1 MKFTVTRDALADA
14 AAVAARTVPRSPTL
28 PVLAGVRLD
37 VDGDRLTVA
46 AYDYELA
53 STITVEATS
62 TEPGTVL
69 LSARLLADITHSL
82 PAGEPVTCAVEGSK
96 VRLTCRASTFTLLTL
111 PLEDY
116 PSLPEAPAA
125 LGTVDADAF
134 ATAAQRTLIAAAHD
148 ATLPALCA
156 VRLRLTPTGIVL
168 EATDRYRLA
177 SARLAWQATERDDEL
192 AAHLADNIEAYVP
205 ATALADIA
213 RSLAGGGTLRIG
225 AALPADPNGP
235 SGNLPTLAAF
245 NTPGRELTTRLAA
258 EPMPGTDAMWPE
270 TAQHLDVDAGLLRE
284 SIKRVAVVAERNP
297 PVRLIAETDTL
308 TLEAG
313 TGDEAQATE
322 TLPCALHAPEPMRA
336 AFNPGFLAEGAAAVQ
351 ADTVRLAFTTVIRPF
366 VLTAAN
372 QPDAASTDYRY
383 LLMPVRLSG

>member
-1 MKFTVTRDALADA
+1 MKFTATRDALADA

-28 PVLAGVRLD
+28 PVLAGARLD

-53 STITVEATS
+53 SKVSVEATD

-69 LSARLLADITHSL
+69 LSARLLGDITHSL
-82 PAGEPVTCAVEGSK
+82 PADEPVTCAVEGSK

-134 ATAAQRTLIAAAHD
+134 ANAAHRTLIAAARD

-156 VRLRLTPTGIVL
+156 VRLRLTPDSIVL

-177 SARLAWQATERDDEL
+177 SARLPWQAADRDDEL
-192 AAHLADNIEAYVP
+192 ADDVEAYVP

-213 RSLAGGGTLRIG
+213 RSLDGGGPLRIG

-235 SGNLPTLAAF
+235 NGDMPTLAAF
-245 NTPGRELTTRLAA
+245 SLPGRELTTRLAA
-258 EPMPGTDAMWPE
+258 EPMPATDAMWPE
-270 TAQHLDVDAGLLRE
+270 TTQHLDVDAGLLRE
-284 SIKRVAVVAERNP
+284 SIKRVALVAERNT
-297 PVRLIAETDTL
+297 PVRLIAEEDTL

-322 TLPCALHAPEPMRA
+322 TLPCALHATEPMRA

-351 ADTVRLAFTTVIRPF
+351 ADTVRLGFTTVTRPF
-366 VLTAAN
+366 GLTAAN
-372 QPDAASTDYRY
+372 RPDTASADYRY